1 LKKGEQNMPQVSIY
15 EAKNKLT
22 ALRREAVTGK
32 EFLLADTRRKDD
44 YPVSLIS
51 TALLDEL
58 CETKTFSY
66 EWLDKPGEKSEHYSL
81 DNMETGVFGVGPT
94 KQEAVEDFIDNILDY
109 AQVYF
114 NDLSYYLS
122 PSGGRREHYWYLRRV
137 LRCEEDRGKL
147 FCVLR
152 LDKTLVD

>member
-1 LKKGEQNMPQVSIY
+1 LKKGEQNMPQVSIH

-22 ALRREAVTGK
+22 ALRREAVTGI

-44 YPVSLIS
+44 CPVSLIS

-66 EWLDKPGEKSEHYSL
+66 EWLDKPGEEGEHYSL
-81 DNMETGVFGVGPT
+81 YNIETGIYGVGPT

-114 NDLSYYLS
+114 NDLTYYLS

-137 LRCEEDRGKL
+137 LRCEEDREKL
-147 FCVLR
+147 LCVLG
-152 LDKTLVD
+152 LDKVPMD

>member
-1 LKKGEQNMPQVSIY
+1 MPQVSIH

-22 ALRREAVTGK
+22 ALRREAITGK
-32 EFLLADTRRKDD
+32 QFLLADTRRKDD